1 MKKNISVLKGNFQAK
16 KDVLPK
22 TLNEKEEGDLSEKVK
37 KRALASLGG
46 SMVYMERKKRT
57 WDGNV

>member
-57 WDGNV
+57 WAGNV